1 MRIKCRLHKFVLHN
15 FFVPCITMHEVL
27 ECVDHKF
34 IKRPVVT
41 NLHKFVMHI
50 KMSLYGI
57 LCYKTVVGFLSLE
70 IKRFFLSVRVRP
82 LFSRHEKMRSFV
94 ELSSYHFKTP
104 IPQAPPP
111 PHSTHPLV
119 ETVPPQRH
127 LPQLL
132 R

>member
-1 MRIKCRLHKFVLHN
+1 MRIKCRLHKFLLHN

-57 LCYKTVVGFLSLE
+57 LC
-70 IKRFFLSVRVRP
+70 IKMSWDF
-82 LFSRHEKMRSFV
+82 
-94 ELSSYHFKTP
+94 YHLK
-104 IPQAPPP
+104 
-111 PHSTHPLV
+111 
-119 ETVPPQRH
+119 
-127 LPQLL
+127 
-132 R
+132 